1 MKDQVLRQNGKC
13 HKGYFSVSCLSAA
26 FFATLMATVK
36 KEDLKYITMEQ
47 SHKTTQAKLRITQLE
62 RLYTHDCPSLSV
74 LENSLKLLGRPSN
87 TANKRASQKAIREF
101 I

>member
-13 HKGYFSVSCLSAA
+13 HKGYFSVSCLFAA
-26 FFATLMATVK
+26 FFTTLMATVK

-74 LENSLKLLGRPSN
+74 LENSLKPSN

>member
-1 MKDQVLRQNGKC
+1 MANVTKAT
-13 HKGYFSVSCLSAA
+13 FSVSCLFAG
-26 FFATLMATVK
+26 FFTILMATVK
-36 KEDLKYITMEQ
+36 KKDLKYITMEQ
-47 SHKTTQAKLRITQLE
+47 SHKMTQAKLHISQTCHPNWRS
-62 RLYTHDCPSLSV
+62 HDCPSLSA